1 MTRSDSGSATHGRIY
16 PSAFSS
22 ALSPGHSILYF
33 TRPLTMRH
41 MHSRHVPFLHEL
53 GRTKFESLADSIND
67 LESVASNLNPVGS
80 TTMEKGLVL
89 TRMLTL
95 SGKDLTVEVELLR
108 PSPTA

>member
-1 MTRSDSGSATHGRIY
+1 
-16 PSAFSS
+16 
-22 ALSPGHSILYF
+22 
-33 TRPLTMRH
+33 

-53 GRTKFESLADSIND
+53 GRTKLESLADSIND
-67 LESVASNLNPVGS
+67 FDSVASNLNPLGS
-80 TTMEKGLVL
+80 TTTEKGPVL

>member
-1 MTRSDSGSATHGRIY
+1 
-16 PSAFSS
+16 
-22 ALSPGHSILYF
+22 
-33 TRPLTMRH
+33 

-67 LESVASNLNPVGS
+67 FDSVASNLNPLGS
-80 TTMEKGLVL
+80 TTTEKGLL

-95 SGKDLTVEVELLR
+95 SGKDLTVVEVELLR